1 MEKSNKTESLLE
13 ILRKTNN
20 IQEQAD
26 ILMKI
31 FELKLENIS
40 IKKI

>member
-40 IKKI
+40 I